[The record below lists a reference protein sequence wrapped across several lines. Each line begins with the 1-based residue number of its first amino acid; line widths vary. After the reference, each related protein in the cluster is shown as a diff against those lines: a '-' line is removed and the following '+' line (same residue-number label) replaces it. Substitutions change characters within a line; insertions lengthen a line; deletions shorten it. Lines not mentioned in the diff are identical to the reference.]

1 MPFILFLFKFYRDN
15 HLILISGYLVSEI
28 FCPSSSLFFSFG
40 EIWGQYAS
48 QEFVWIML
56 VFTKHLSLKLS
67 IYIRNTL
74 FRVVPLLRL
83 SDTGKYFGATFQT
96 IDEKRGC
103 WMIFNFFTYSTLL
116 PFLTYGLFQL
126 FASAAK
132 LLSHII
138 RDQF

>member
-103 WMIFNFFTYSTLL
+103 WMIFNFLL
-116 PFLTYGLFQL
+116 ILLFYL
-126 FASAAK
+126 F
-132 LLSHII
+132 
-138 RDQF
+138 